1 MFFLFIK
8 KTLRLNES
16 KTKTVMNAETSVFGI
31 CVEVIIYLPFV
42 LYNLHDY
49 CTFNQESLIN
59 LDCQPMFILKATQW
73 EVHLRSYVLKINHSN

>member
-1 MFFLFIK
+1 MSFLFIK

-16 KTKTVMNAETSVFGI
+16 KTKTVMNAETSVFVI

-42 LYNLHDY
+42 LYNLRDY

-59 LDCQPMFILKATQW
+59 LHCLF
-73 EVHLRSYVLKINHSN
+73 